1 MPRRFGGPQ
10 EARVSGVEGV
20 RKGGGGEKVREMMGQ
35 FGPGLVGHSVTI
47 GSILGEVLSRG
58 QA

>member
-20 RKGGGGEKVREMMGQ
+20 RKGGGGEKFREMMG
-35 FGPGLVGHSVTI
+35 
-47 GSILGEVLSRG
+47 
-58 QA
+58 